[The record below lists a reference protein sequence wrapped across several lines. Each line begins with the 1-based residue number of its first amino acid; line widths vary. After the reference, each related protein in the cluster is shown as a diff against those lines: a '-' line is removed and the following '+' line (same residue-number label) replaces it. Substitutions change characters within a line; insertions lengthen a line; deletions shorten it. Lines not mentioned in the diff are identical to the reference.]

1 MNPTVPHFAELQAP
15 QSWGT
20 VDFLSDLHLCES
32 QPATF
37 EAWQRYLS
45 STPAGAVFI
54 LGDLFEVWV
63 GDDIVRPDLSPLSAN
78 LNFEEQCA
86 LVLQAAGRR
95 LDLFFMHGNRDFLVG
110 SSLMATCNAR
120 LLADPTVFTFNQ
132 QRYLLSHGDMLCLAD
147 THYLA
152 FRDIVRQPQWQQE
165 QLAKPL
171 AERQAIGRQMR
182 LESQKNQHNQRSEL
196 AYADVDDG
204 AAVAWLRAAEATTM
218 IHGHTHKPAHHDL
231 GSHANRDLSRIVL
244 TDWDL
249 SATPARAEVLRLTAG
264 SLQRIQQS

>member
-1 MNPTVPHFAELQAP
+1 MNPVVPEFAELQAQ

-20 VDFLSDLHLCES
+20 VDFISDLHLCES

-37 EAWQRYLS
+37 DAWQRYMN
-45 STPAGAVFI
+45 STPAEAVFI

-63 GDDIVRPDLSPLSAN
+63 GDDSVRPDLSAQSTG
-78 LNFEEQCA
+78 LNFEERCA
-86 LVLQAAGRR
+86 LVLQAAGNR

-110 SSLMATCNAR
+110 SKIMTTCNAH
-120 LLADPTVFTFNQ
+120 LLTDPTVLTFHQ

-147 THYLA
+147 TRYLA

-182 LESQKNQHNQRSEL
+182 LESQRNQQNDL
-196 AYADVDDG
+196 AYADVDDH
-204 AAVAWLRAAEATTM
+204 AAVAWLRAAQASTM
-218 IHGHTHKPAHHDL
+218 IHGHTHKPANHDL
-231 GSHANRDLSRIVL
+231 GSHENQNFSRVVMK
-244 TDWDL
+244 DWDL

-264 SLQRIQQS
+264 SLQRIQLS